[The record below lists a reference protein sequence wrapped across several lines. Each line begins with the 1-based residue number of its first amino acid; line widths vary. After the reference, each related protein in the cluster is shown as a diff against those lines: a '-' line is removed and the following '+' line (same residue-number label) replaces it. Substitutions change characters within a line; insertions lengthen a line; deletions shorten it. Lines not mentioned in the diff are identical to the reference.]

1 MATVPTM
8 ITSSWRAHH
17 MRRDVLGWAAFALV
31 LIVALFSARN
41 NAGLEWLWPV
51 VGVVSVIPLFI
62 AGRAWRLPWWIHAA
76 GAAVPVSVLMVG
88 LTADGGWFG
97 AARATRYGWGLLAA
111 IALMAWATT
120 PKRRIVAASGV
131 IVLALDQYVTAWFP
145 WWGGGDPAR
154 LMTGTFGWHNQ
165 LAAYCLIGAAV
176 AMVMA
181 MLANRIVVL
190 LAVLGFALSGAG
202 IVASGSRSTLALL
215 VVVAIV
221 GLALAVFTR
230 GVRGF
235 GRWVV
240 TCALAIG
247 TTFFMASAFFFPN
260 ASEAAP
266 FDAVVGRGSGASS
279 WVARLDHW
287 RVALEMGAE
296 YWLTGSGLAT
306 YGLRSQ
312 CFDRQYYTSNPHN
325 EWLLAWSEGGLI
337 MLLPMVALLVGA
349 VMVAVRSVRPIPGR
363 VRLLA
368 DPGRWAAL
376 LGLVMALGHV
386 AFDFDWAYPS
396 LVVIAGIVAGIAAAP
411 VVSRR
416 PRGTRWHLIALFAAV
431 ALVTASL
438 GGFML
443 DPLPHE
449 SLQNGDLQGAAAAA
463 PCA

>member
-1 MATVPTM
+1 MA
-8 ITSSWRAHH
+8 
-17 MRRDVLGWAAFALV
+17 LGWAAFG
-31 LIVALFSARN
+31 LIVLTALLSARN

-51 VGVVSVIPLFI
+51 VGVASVIPLFI
-62 AGRAWRLPWWIHAA
+62 VARAWRLSWWIHAV
-76 GAAVPVSVLMVG
+76 GAAIPVSVLVVG
-88 LTADGGWFG
+88 LAADGGWFG
-97 AARATRYGWGLLAA
+97 AARATRYGWGVLAA

-145 WWGGGDPAR
+145 WWGGGDPSR

-176 AMVMA
+176 AMVLA
-181 MLANRIVVL
+181 MLANRMVVL
-190 LAVLGFALSGAG
+190 LAMLGVALSTAG
-202 IVASGSRSTLALL
+202 VVASGSRSTLALL
-215 VVVAIV
+215 VVVAVV
-221 GLALAVFTR
+221 GLAVAVVTR
-230 GVRGF
+230 GLRGL
-235 GRWVV
+235 GRWAV
-240 TCALAIG
+240 TCALAVG
-247 TTFFMASAFFFPN
+247 TTFFMASVVFFPRV
-260 ASEAAP
+260 AEAAP
-266 FDAVVGRGSGASS
+266 FDAVVARGSGSSS
-279 WVARLDHW
+279 WIARLDHW

-337 MLLPMVALLVGA
+337 MLLPMLAVLAGA
-349 VMVAVRSVRPIPGR
+349 GAIAVRSARPFPGPA
-363 VRLLA
+363 RLLA

-376 LGLVMALGHV
+376 LGLTMALGHV
-386 AFDFDWAYPS
+386 AFDFDWAYPA
-396 LVVIAGIVAGIAAAP
+396 LVVMAALVAGIAGAP

-416 PRGTRWHLIALFAAV
+416 RRGTTRHLGALLAASAIV
-431 ALVTASL
+431 AASL
-438 GGFML
+438 AGFAL

-449 SLQNGDLQGAAAAA
+449 SLQNGDLQGAAASA